1 MKILEIVRQM
11 AVRLFKGDFGN
22 RQQVCRFAGHQHRF
36 AFQDQLFAQSTPGCR
51 MPAGEPDVHPEAG
64 ARWPG
69 AGSRYQPYCPF
80 DTLSNDSRTSSCSTP
95 LSTSSS
101 FLMYR
106 HDFPVV

>member
-1 MKILEIVRQM
+1 MEQGSLRCDVNISVRHPGDALGTRAEIKNINSVRFVHQ
-11 AVRLFKGDFGN
+11 AIEYETR
-22 RQQVCRFAGHQHRF
+22 RQR
-36 AFQDQLFAQSTPGCR
+36 
-51 MPAGEPDVHPEAG
+51 